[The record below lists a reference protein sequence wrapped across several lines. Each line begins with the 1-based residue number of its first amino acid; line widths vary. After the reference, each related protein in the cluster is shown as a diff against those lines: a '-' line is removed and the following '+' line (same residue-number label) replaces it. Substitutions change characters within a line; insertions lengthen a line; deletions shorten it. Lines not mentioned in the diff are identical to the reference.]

1 MTVLTTTLG
10 GLTFSASDS
19 ASLVIESLDGWY
31 SGPPVRSVVDNRPT
45 ANGAFGVSQVFKGA
59 RVITQRG
66 TILADSLP
74 DGMDLW
80 SSFAALQADGQPSM
94 FSVTDDLGTRS
105 ASVTLAGPP
114 EVSPIVA
121 GYATYILQLV
131 ARDPVKYGPGTS
143 VATGLPAAGGGLEY
157 NLYSGGAGGALYY
170 GTNGDLGRITLF
182 NAGTA
187 ETWPSV
193 VITGELTTG
202 FYLQCL
208 ETGEVVRYDRVVP
221 AGTTVSIDF
230 RTGEVLV
237 DGVSDGSA
245 YLTRDE
251 FFSLPPMTTRTV
263 QFNPIAGSSGT
274 PTMTVTQYDG
284 WF

>member
-143 VATGLPAAGGGLEY
+143 VATGLPSAGGGLEY
-157 NLYSGGAGGALYY
+157 NLYSGGSGGALYY
-170 GTNGDLGRITLF
+170 GANGDLGRVALT
-182 NAGTA
+182 NEGTA
-187 ETWPSV
+187 QVWPSV
-193 VITGELTTG
+193 TVTGTLNSG
-202 FYLQCL
+202 FYIQCL
-208 ETGEVVRYDRVVP
+208 ETGQVVRYDRVVP
-221 AGTTVSIDF
+221 AGTSVSIDF
-230 RTGEVLV
+230 RTGEVLI
-237 DGVSDGSA
+237 DGQSDGST

-251 FFSLPPMTTRTV
+251 FFSVDAGGSVTT
-263 QFNPIAGSSGT
+263 QFNAISGSSGT
-274 PTMTVTQYDG
+274 PLATFSLAPG
-284 WF
+284 WW